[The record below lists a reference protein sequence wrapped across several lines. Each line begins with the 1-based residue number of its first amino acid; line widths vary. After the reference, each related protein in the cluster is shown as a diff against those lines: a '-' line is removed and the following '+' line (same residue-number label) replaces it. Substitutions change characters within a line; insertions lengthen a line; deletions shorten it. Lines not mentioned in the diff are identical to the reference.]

1 MKIQVCTGRSCK
13 WKFSEYILK
22 RIEADTKKF
31 DLQNID
37 AEVCACL
44 WQCKMWP
51 NVILDGKTEHYSDPA
66 KISKLMFEKI
76 QARKNNSNPN
86 SKK

>member
-1 MKIQVCTGRSCK
+1 MKIQVCTGKSCK
-13 WKFSEYILK
+13 SRFSEYILK
-22 RIEADTKKF
+22 RLAWDIEKF
-31 DLQNID
+31 QLDNIQT
-37 AEVCACL
+37 EVCACL

-76 QARKNNSNPN
+76 QTRKNSNPN